1 MRLVTFLPPE
11 GEASTSGV
19 FGNQRPRIGAVV
31 GEDRILEFARA
42 DAAFAKLSMLDLLS
56 RADDLLPRAH
66 SLAEMAS
73 ELPREAFHPEQAVT
87 LLAPLPRPVSIRDGY
102 AFRRH
107 VETARK
113 NRGLPMIPEFD
124 LFPVF
129 YFTNALAVVGPGE
142 LRVGRGRLDK
152 LDFEL
157 EAFCVIGKRLTNP
170 TLAEADDAIVGYG
183 VLNDFS
189 ARALQMEEMKLN
201 LGPAKGKDFATGM
214 GPWLVTKDELA
225 ARILPSPRGNVLDA
239 RMTATVNHVPVSD
252 GNVSQMNW
260 TFAEIIRRAGDGVTL
275 EPGEVIGSGTV
286 GTGCFLELNGSKV
299 THDQWLKPGDVVSL
313 TIDGLGTL
321 TNTIVE
327 DPEK

>member
-1 MRLVTFLPPE
+1 MRLVTFYPPE
-11 GEASTSGV
+11 GDASASGI
-19 FGNQRPRIGAVV
+19 FPILRPHLGAVV

-42 DAAFAKLSMLDLLS
+42 DRAFAKLGMLDLLA
-56 RADDLLPRAH
+56 RADELLPRAL
-66 SLAEMAS
+66 SLAKMAS

-102 AFRRH
+102 AFRQH
-107 VETARK
+107 VETARR
-113 NRGLPMIPEFD
+113 NRGLAMIPEFD

-157 EAFCVIGKRLTNP
+157 EAFCVIGKRITNP
-170 TLAEADDAIVGYG
+170 TLAEADDAIAGYG

-189 ARALQMEEMKLN
+189 ARALQTEEMKLN

-214 GPWLVTKDELA
+214 GPWLVTKDELKD
-225 ARILPSPRGNVLDA
+225 RLSPSPKGNVLHA
-239 RMTATVNHVPVSD
+239 RMTATVNHIPLSD

-260 TFAEIIRRAGDGVTL
+260 TFAEIVQRAADGVTL

-286 GTGCFLELNGSKV
+286 GTGCFLELNGSKI

-327 DPEK
+327 DRAR